1 MRGNSPAAESREW
14 KQARQ
19 SAFVEDVL
27 AALTRRPAALLS
39 FEDVHRKLHLQNLHY
54 LDVQEI
60 PLAQIAGSV
69 GRYTDFTRAFFPRN
83 DHLRERWQHIEELLA
98 RGRDL
103 PPIEV
108 YKVGQVYFVR
118 DGNHRVSV
126 ARQYG
131 RSGVKAHVWEY
142 ETLVHLEPD
151 SDIDALLC
159 NAAHSAFVEC
169 TNIDRLCPG
178 AQIRLTQPEGY
189 EDLLREIE
197 ASQCIFSGIDQQEIT
212 GDEAVTLWYE
222 IRYSPIIEIIREG
235 HLLHDFPGRTET
247 DLYLW
252 LCRNLQEL
260 EASYGRQILGQ
271 EAAHDLSK
279 RFGKNPSLSHR
290 AGRAARG
297 WARNTAVWAS
307 NQWRAAQRALRHKS
321 D

>member
-1 MRGNSPAAESREW
+1 M
-14 KQARQ
+14 
-19 SAFVEDVL
+19 
-27 AALTRRPAALLS
+27 S
-39 FEDVHRKLHLQNLHY
+39 FEDVHQKLHLQNLHY

-69 GRYTDFTRAFFPRN
+69 GRYTDFSRAFLPRN
-83 DHLRERWQHIEELLA
+83 DHLRERWQRIEELLA

-108 YKVGQVYFVR
+108 YKVGRVYFVR

-131 RSGVKAHVWEY
+131 RSGIKAHVWEY
-142 ETLVHLEPD
+142 ETLIHLEPD
-151 SDIDALLC
+151 SDIDDLLC
-159 NAAHSAFVEC
+159 NAAHIAFVEC

-197 ASQCIFSGIDQQEIT
+197 AYQYILSGIDRREIA

-222 IRYSPIIEIIREG
+222 LRYLPIIEIIRQDEV
-235 HLLHDFPGRTET
+235 LHYFPGRTET

-252 LCRNLQEL
+252 MCRNLQEM
-260 EASYGRQILGQ
+260 EATYGRQILGQ
-271 EAAHDLSK
+271 EAAQDLSK
-279 RFGKNPSLSHR
+279 RFGKKPSLSRR
-290 AGRAARG
+290 AGRAARW
-297 WARNTAVWAS
+297 WARSTAVWAS
-307 NQWRAAQRALRHKS
+307 SQWRAAQRALRHKS
-321 D
+321 DRTPGG